1 MSKLVIVESP
11 TKAKTISKFLGK
23 GFTVKSSFG
32 HIRDLPKSKL
42 GVDVDNNFEPKYTNS
57 RDKSAT
63 IKELR
68 AAAKKADE
76 IYFATDEDRE
86 GEAISWHLAHVLKV
100 DPATSKRITFHE
112 ITKHA
117 ITEAME
123 KPRTIDMQLVDAQQA
138 RRVLDRLVGYKLS
151 PLLWHKVARGLSAG
165 RVQSVTLRLIVER
178 EREIEAFDSKEY
190 WSITAQFTTD
200 AGEEFE
206 AKLHK
211 VSGKKLDKMAIGSEK
226 EAKAILDELENGK
239 FTIASVATKDKQRQ
253 PQPPYRTS
261 TLQQDANNKLGY
273 SSKQTMRIA
282 QQLYEGVQLGGKD
295 GQVGL
300 ITYMRTDSVNLSEKF
315 LNETYDFVHE
325 QFGKEYQIDKPREFS
340 KKKVKGAQE
349 AHEAIRPTHVQFT
362 PESIKEHLDSKQFK
376 LYDLIWK
383 RAVATQMA
391 NAILAQNSI
400 EIANGDEKY
409 LFRAA
414 GSTIKFDGF
423 LKIYPGLSKETILPV
438 LKEKE
443 SVDAKAITPNQHFT
457 EPPARYSDATLVKAL
472 EERGIGRPSTY
483 APTIATIEK
492 RNYVERNDAKR
503 FAPTDI
509 GILVNDLLVEHFA
522 SIVDYDF
529 TAKVE
534 DDLDEIAEGKQEWN
548 ATIKEFYG
556 PFAKLLEE
564 KEKTLSKKELTEEAI
579 DKKCPECKSDM
590 IIKAGRFGK
599 FIACTGYPE
608 CRHTEPVDED
618 EKKEEAAIEGV
629 NDPCEKCGK
638 PMAMKHGRFGPFLG
652 CSGYPDCKNIKSIE
666 KKTGVDC
673 PTCGKGEIIVKRSKR
688 GRNFYGCN
696 QYPDCDQAYWSKP
709 TGAACPTCKALLVHG
724 AKDTVRCSNKEC
736 TYKKA
741 KTEDSEE

>member
-11 TKAKTISKFLGK
+11 TKAKTISKFLGR
-23 GFTVKSSFG
+23 GYTVKSSFG

-42 GVDVDNNFEPKYTNS
+42 GVDVENNFEPKYTNS
-57 RDKSAT
+57 RDKSKVIT
-63 IKELR
+63 ELR
-68 AAAKKADE
+68 AAAKKSDDV
-76 IYFATDEDRE
+76 YFATDEDRE
-86 GEAISWHLAHVLKV
+86 GEAISWHLAHVLKL

-117 ITEAME
+117 ITKALEE
-123 KPRTIDMQLVDAQQA
+123 PRTIDMKLVDAQQA

-151 PLLWHKVARGLSAG
+151 PLLWSKVARGLSAG
-165 RVQSVTLRLIVER
+165 RVQSVTMRLIVER
-178 EREIEAFDSKEY
+178 EREIEAFDSQEY
-190 WSITAQFTTD
+190 WSITTQFTTQD
-200 AGEEFE
+200 GETFE
-206 AKLHK
+206 AKLHS
-211 VSGKKLDKMAIGSEK
+211 VSGEKLDKMAIGSEK
-226 EAKAILDELENGK
+226 ESSAIVKEMDGNT
-239 FTIASVATKDKQRQ
+239 FTVSSVKTKDKNRQ

-261 TLQQDANNKLGY
+261 TLQQDANNKLGF

-315 LNETYDFVHE
+315 LEEANAYIHE
-325 QFGKEYQIDKPREFS
+325 HFGKDFQIDDPRVFS
-340 KKKVKGAQE
+340 KKAKGAQE
-349 AHEAIRPTHVQFT
+349 AHEAIRPTHAQFS
-362 PESIKEHLDSKQFK
+362 PESIKEHLDTKQFK

-383 RAVATQMA
+383 RAMATQMA
-391 NAILAQNSI
+391 NAVLSQNSI
-400 EIANGDEKY
+400 EVSTGDKKY
-409 LFRAA
+409 LFRAS
-414 GSTIKFDGF
+414 GSTIKFEGF
-423 LKIYPGLSKETILPV
+423 LKMYPGLSKEVILPE

-443 SVDAKAITPNQHFT
+443 SVNAAAITPNQHFT

-492 RNYVERNDAKR
+492 RNYMKRNDAKR

-509 GILVNDLLVEHFA
+509 GILVNDLLVEHFPA
-522 SIVDYDF
+522 IVDYDF

-556 PFAKLLEE
+556 PFEKLLEE
-564 KEKTLSKKELTEEAI
+564 KQKTLSKKELTEESI
-579 DKKCPECKSDM
+579 DKQCPDCGKDM

-608 CRHTEPVDED
+608 CRHTEPADDE
-618 EKKEEAAIEGV
+618 EKKEEAAVEGV
-629 NDPCEKCGK
+629 DEPCENCGK

-652 CSGYPDCKNIKSIE
+652 CSGYPDCKTIKSIE
-666 KKTGVDC
+666 KKTGVGC
-673 PTCGKGEIIVKRSKR
+673 PTCGKGEIVVKRSKR

-709 TGAACPTCKALLVHG
+709 TGAACPNCKALVVYG
-724 AKDTVRCSNKEC
+724 PKDTVKCSDKEC
-736 TYKKA
+736 GYKAAAPEEK
-741 KTEDSEE
+741 ED